1 MEPRSDLVRLAQ
13 SGDTTAA
20 RSLIEKNYIA
30 VYRLA
35 FSILDDPDQAVLAAH
50 EAGTAQLE
58 NLDAYP
64 GPEGY
69 TAWLYRIT
77 LQVCRRRL
85 RMRSIAQRLPAGLRK
100 RLELTGYPPQE
111 PAAEMNP
118 LIRAAAQLD
127 EPLRLALVLRY
138 GHDLLPHEIGQV
150 LDWRDSSVQARLFQA
165 RQRLRSLL
173 NANNPT
179 DVPSGPETGLNHRLA
194 EKFIE
199 QKGRPCHHG
208 RGYRSPGTPP

>member
-13 SGDTTAA
+13 SGDTVAA

-35 FSILDDPDQAVLAAH
+35 LSILDDPDQAVLAAH

-85 RMRSIAQRLPAGLRK
+85 RMRSIALPCRNLLSFSGCGESDSLSRLYIGLIPPS
-100 RLELTGYPPQE
+100 RLT
-111 PAAEMNP
+111 
-118 LIRAAAQLD
+118 
-127 EPLRLALVLRY
+127 LRNL
-138 GHDLLPHEIGQV
+138 
-150 LDWRDSSVQARLFQA
+150 
-165 RQRLRSLL
+165 
-173 NANNPT
+173 
-179 DVPSGPETGLNHRLA
+179 
-194 EKFIE
+194 
-199 QKGRPCHHG
+199 
-208 RGYRSPGTPP
+208 